1 MMLTRVADGLY
12 WIGRYVERAE
22 HTARLAD
29 VMLNASL
36 DYSDS
41 AAETATIALKA
52 IGDPKVAA
60 ARGTPFEAAMD
71 LAFDRDGFASIV
83 TSLAQARENARQ
95 MRDQITTEMWEQLN
109 ALYLDITGPGS
120 RLAFDQG
127 SSTFL
132 HRIVAGLHLFK
143 GASEATMSHG
153 EGWRYLSLGA
163 YLERAQLIAR
173 LLDAAFGKPS
183 VGDTER
189 DHLVQVS
196 LLRMACALEP
206 YLRAHTSDIRP
217 ALILEFLLF
226 NKEFPRS
233 IRFTTAR
240 IEEHAR
246 ALSQHAETVGAAAPE
261 RLAGRLSALLEF
273 TDASDL
279 ATNGASEILRTV
291 TLECGRIHEAIH
303 DTFVAYPIERRLP
316 A

>member
-1 MMLTRVADGLY
+1 MMLTRVADSLY

-36 DYSDS
+36 DQSDS
-41 AAETATIALKA
+41 AAETALIALA
-52 IGDPKVAA
+52 AVGDPKVAA
-60 ARGTPFEAAMD
+60 ARSTPFEAAMD
-71 LAFDRDGFASIV
+71 LAFDREGYSSVV
-83 TSLAQARENARQ
+83 TSLALARENARQ

-109 ALYLDITGPGS
+109 ALYLDITGPSS

-127 SSTFL
+127 SSSFL
-132 HRIVAGLHLFK
+132 HKIVAGLHLFK
-143 GASEATMSHG
+143 GAAEATMSHG
-153 EGWRYLSLGA
+153 EGWRFLSLGA
-163 YLERAQLIAR
+163 YLERAQLITR
-173 LLDAAFGKPS
+173 LLDTAFGEEAQGSP
-183 VGDTER
+183 DR

-206 YLRAHTSDIRP
+206 YLRVYTSDIRP
-217 ALILEFLLF
+217 EYILEFLLF

-240 IEEHAR
+240 IEEHAI
-246 ALSQHAETVGAAAPE
+246 ALSRHAESPAALAPE

-273 TDASDL
+273 TDPAEM
-279 ATNGASEILRTV
+279 AKNGAGEILRTV
-291 TLECGRIHEAIH
+291 TDECERIHLAIH
-303 DTFVAYPIERRLP
+303 ESFVAYPIDERLP